1 MDGFGVPLCFRLQTA
16 VRPMAAFC
24 FLQERGIRM
33 TEKELRRLGRGDLL
47 DLLLEQSRENQ
58 HLREQLSDAQDA
70 LADKTICI
78 DQAGSIAEASLRLNG
93 VFEAAEEACR
103 QYRENI
109 IRLHQ
114 RRPIARSR
122 KKRAGKRPHR
132 SLRMRRSR
140 STRSRSRM
148 SMCWAGIPISVTP
161 VMKMIL

>member
-58 HLREQLSDAQDA
+58 HLREQLSDAQNA

-93 VFEAAEEACR
+93 VFEAAERACR
-103 QYRENI
+103 QYTENI
-109 IRLHQ
+109 KRLHQ
-114 RRPIARSR
+114 RQEAHCAEQEKESREKAAQIIADAQ
-122 KKRAGKRPHR
+122 KQAEEIKD
-132 SLRMRRSR
+132 L
-140 STRSRSRM
+140 TQQ
-148 SMCWAGIPISVTP
+148 
-161 VMKMIL
+161 